1 MLTLTATSP
10 DKSGNGVVDGELG
23 GGADDPT
30 LISVS
35 LSVPISPA
43 SLLRHHHIR
52 TNERTNQ
59 PTNQKIYNLNTS
71 LGDYC
76 VCVYLVVS
84 IFISSVLPPGASNAR
99 IHS

>member
-30 LISVS
+30 LIAVS

-52 TNERTNQ
+52 TNE
-59 PTNQKIYNLNTS
+59 PKKKESLKTS

-76 VCVYLVVS
+76 VCVTL
-84 IFISSVLPPGASNAR
+84 L
-99 IHS
+99 